1 MRFAYP
7 RQRETHIYKKKM
19 LSPEDLNQSVDLL
32 KLKQESMRLD
42 REKSI
47 AENAN
52 IIDKNSSVQVA
63 SEIFAQQNS
72 AQFSQR
78 IVQNQITVNSDNGG
92 DTKVNSQQD
101 INDPQAALNT
111 VATMPDN
118 FVKNV
123 VLAEPSIDTMY
134 QDSF

>member
-1 MRFAYP
+1 MDSSDDEEGPRIKRRPGETKQQAIERIKKQKELRRLENFMRFAYP

-63 SEIFAQQNS
+63 SEIFAQ
-72 AQFSQR
+72 
-78 IVQNQITVNSDNGG
+78 
-92 DTKVNSQQD
+92 
-101 INDPQAALNT
+101 
-111 VATMPDN
+111 
-118 FVKNV
+118 
-123 VLAEPSIDTMY
+123 
-134 QDSF
+134 